1 MNHQDVKDMS
11 IQIFSILG
19 NIGAKVLEEAQVQ
32 NAPAPVVAVPD
43 PVRMKLPLNKR
54 YLNLVFDGSTFP
66 DDPYEIVP
74 VKLNDTIKTYYLPAL
89 EKALPGGPK
98 GLKLLIT
105 AMTHQEGFLK
115 KSRSFRTNNPGNIGN
130 TDSGA
135 NRGFKSLSD
144 GIKAQADHI
153 IDISD
158 GAKYY
163 PLGKALY
170 IEPYYS
176 KEIAKN
182 PTYGLPYNL
191 PGYRFT
197 YTGQLDQ
204 FVKIYSTGA
213 RATNAYVNTI
223 VSYFKISGIDI
234 RPDSTIADIISRS

>member
-1 MNHQDVKDMS
+1 MS

-54 YLNLVFDGSTFP
+54 YLNLVFEGSTFP
-66 DDPYEIVP
+66 DDPYRIVP

-89 EKALPGGPK
+89 DKALPGSPK
-98 GLKLLIT
+98 GLKTLIT
-105 AMTHQEGFLK
+105 AMTHQEGFFK
-115 KSRSFRTNNPGNIGN
+115 NSRAFRTNNPGNIGN
-130 TDSGA
+130 TDDGK
-135 NRGFKSLSD
+135 NRRFKSLAD
-144 GIKAQADHI
+144 GIKAQADKI

-158 GAKYY
+158 GAKLY
-163 PLGKALY
+163 PINKALF
-170 IEPYYS
+170 IEPFYS
-176 KEIAKN
+176 VEIFEH
-182 PTYGLPYNL
+182 PEYGLPSNL
-191 PGYRFT
+191 PGYRFV
-197 YTGQLDQ
+197 YTGQIDQ